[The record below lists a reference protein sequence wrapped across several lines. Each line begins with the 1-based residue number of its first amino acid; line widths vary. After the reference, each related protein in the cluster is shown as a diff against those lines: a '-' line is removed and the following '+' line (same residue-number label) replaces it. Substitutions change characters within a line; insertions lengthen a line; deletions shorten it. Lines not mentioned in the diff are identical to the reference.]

1 MAVHF
6 LADLHL
12 PTGASAFREQ
22 FCAYLSGPAREAEA
36 VYLLGD
42 LFEVWL
48 GDDIGLDDYQ
58 AEVQALRVLR
68 QSGVPV
74 YLQRG
79 NRDFLL
85 GKRFCEATGVQRL
98 PDPHR
103 IDLYGVPT
111 LISHGDQWCTDD
123 VGYQRWRRFAHHPLP
138 QRIFQAMPRS
148 WRERIATKLRARSQ
162 QHKQLKAAAIM
173 DVHPQAIGKAI
184 QESGALQIIHGHTHR
199 PAEHDIPGPEA
210 ARRVV
215 LADWRPDRME
225 VLVLGDGGYERQNLL
240 TTAHHPA

>member
-22 FCAYLSGPAREAEA
+22 FCAYLSGPARDAAA

-58 AEVQALRVLR
+58 AEVQALRALS

-85 GKRFCEATGVQRL
+85 GQRFCEAAGVQRL

-103 IDLYGVPT
+103 IDLYDVPT
-111 LISHGDQWCTDD
+111 VISHGDQWCTDD

-138 QRIFQAMPRS
+138 QRIFQAMPRA
-148 WRERIATKLRARSQ
+148 WRERIAAKLRARSQ
-162 QHKQLKAAAIM
+162 QHKRLKAEAIM
-173 DVHPQAIGKAI
+173 DVHPAAIGKAVK
-184 QESGALQIIHGHTHR
+184 EYDARQIIHGHTHR
-199 PAEHDIPGPEA
+199 PTEHAIQDHPEA
-210 ARRVV
+210 RRIV
-215 LADWRPDRME
+215 LADWRPNRME
-225 VLVLGDGGYERQNLL
+225 ILIVTAEGFERQNLL
-240 TTAHHPA
+240 SAASSA